1 MYADPY
7 LITIVSRTETQQ
19 QTERL
24 ERARIAREQ
33 TERLVPRRR
42 RVKRMLRRVVLMRR
56 RPAAEAA

>member
-7 LITIVSRTETQQ
+7 LITIVSRTETRQQ
-19 QTERL
+19 AERL
-24 ERARIAREQ
+24 ERARIAKEQ